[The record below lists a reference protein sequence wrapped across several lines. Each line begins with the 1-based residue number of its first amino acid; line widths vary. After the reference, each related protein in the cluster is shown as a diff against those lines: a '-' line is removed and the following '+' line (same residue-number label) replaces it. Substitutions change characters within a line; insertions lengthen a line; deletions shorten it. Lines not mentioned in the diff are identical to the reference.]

1 MLTTGVELISRQ
13 VLVITVMC
21 VMFTESRMEGDQWPV
36 AVQVHRSHYVASD
49 MLVKCTSRASAA
61 V

>member
-1 MLTTGVELISRQ
+1 
-13 VLVITVMC
+13 MC